1 MNTGES
7 EMRIDR
13 PANDVIRVLL
23 VSTHDWFT
31 SALQA
36 VLEPEGFVFAH
47 VRSARHALR
56 HVEQSQPDIVIL
68 SEKLPDLDAAGLV
81 RTLRSGGL
89 PGSVPLLVY
98 SPNFWNEDEQA
109 KSVAAG
115 AWDVIREP
123 LRPAIVVAKL
133 HRLLAIGRLIRAADQ
148 GPESGEPEAGLPNLV
163 GLARSMQRIEATA
176 HRNSVPLSC
185 VVIGP
190 SRPAA
195 GSELDRQRAA
205 AATLCADNLRL
216 SDLYGWIGDV
226 DVGVVAYNT
235 TAAGVIAMVRR
246 LNERIPPEG
255 AEAAL
260 GPLSAGIVE
269 LADPGHGEAGELE
282 SRSRSWQGMSPP
294 RIASLSRLAAAQAAL
309 REARAGG
316 GGIRIA
322 RPA

>member
-1 MNTGES
+1 MMHDGEI
-7 EMRIDR
+7 EMRRD
-13 PANDVIRVLL
+13 DVIRVLL

-68 SEKLPDLDAAGLV
+68 SERLPDLDAAGLV

-89 PGSVPLLVY
+89 KGSVPLLVY

-109 KSVAAG
+109 KAVAAG

-133 HRLLAIGRLIRAADQ
+133 RRLLAIGRLIRIADD
-148 GPESGEPEAGLPNLV
+148 GSSLGEEAGLPNLA
-163 GLARSMQRIEATA
+163 GLARSMQLIEATA
-176 HRNSVPLSC
+176 NRNSVPLSC

-190 SRPAA
+190 SRPAS

-205 AATLCADNLRL
+205 AAALCVDNLRL

-235 TAAGVIAMVRR
+235 TAAGVISMVRR
-246 LNERIPPEG
+246 LND
-255 AEAAL
+255 AVASDHSDTAL
-260 GPLSAGIVE
+260 SPLSAGVVE
-269 LADPGHGEAGELE
+269 LHAEAESGGPGKFE
-282 SRSRSWQGMSPP
+282 SRSRDWQGVVDPL

>member
-1 MNTGES
+1 
-7 EMRIDR
+7 MRHDE
-13 PANDVIRVLL
+13 VIRVLL

-36 VLEPEGFVFAH
+36 VLEPEGFVFVR

-56 HVEQSQPDIVIL
+56 HVEQSEPDIVIL

-81 RTLRSGGL
+81 RTLRAGGL

-109 KSVAAG
+109 KAVAAG

-123 LRPAIVVAKL
+123 LRPAIIVA
-133 HRLLAIGRLIRAADQ
+133 RLRRLVAIGRLIRTTDGDAGIGD
-148 GPESGEPEAGLPNLV
+148 EAGLPDLV
-163 GLARSMQRIEATA
+163 GLASSMQRIEATA
-176 HRNSVPLSC
+176 HRNAVPLSC

-195 GSELDRQRAA
+195 GAELERQRAA
-205 AATLCADNLRL
+205 AAALCSDNLRV

-235 TAAGVIAMVRR
+235 TAAGVISLVRR
-246 LNERIPPEG
+246 LNEQLVPEDDYPM
-255 AEAAL
+255 L
-260 GPLSAGIVE
+260 NPLSAGVVE
-269 LADPGHGEAGELE
+269 FHAGPEAHGAGGHDRRA
-282 SRSRSWQGMSPP
+282 RSTQGMQPP
-294 RIASLSRLAAAQAAL
+294 KIASLSKLAAAQAAL

-316 GGIRIA
+316 GGIRIG

>member
-1 MNTGES
+1 MSNSEI
-7 EMRIDR
+7 EMRHDE
-13 PANDVIRVLL
+13 VIRVLL

-47 VRSARHALR
+47 VRSARHAMR

-89 PGSVPLLVY
+89 PGSIPLLVY
-98 SPNFWNEDEQA
+98 SPNFWNEEEQA
-109 KSVAAG
+109 KVVAAG

-123 LRPAIVVAKL
+123 LRPAIVVARL
-133 HRLLAIGRLIRAADQ
+133 RRLLAIGRLIRATDSDAGIDH
-148 GPESGEPEAGLPNLV
+148 EAGLPDLV
-163 GLARSMQRIEATA
+163 GLASSMQRIEATA
-176 HRNSVPLSC
+176 HRNAVPLSC

-190 SRPAA
+190 SRPAV

-205 AATLCADNLRL
+205 AAALCADNLRL

-235 TAAGVIAMVRR
+235 TAAGVISLVRR
-246 LNERIPPEG
+246 LNEAVTPEDDYPM
-255 AEAAL
+255 L
-260 GPLSAGIVE
+260 NPLSAGVVE
-269 LADPGHGEAGELE
+269 FHAGPETVGASGVSGHPGSEKGL
-282 SRSRSWQGMSPP
+282 QPP
-294 RIASLSRLAAAQAAL
+294 KIASLSRLAAAQAAL

-316 GGIRIA
+316 GGIRIG

>member
-1 MNTGES
+1 
-7 EMRIDR
+7 MRHDE
-13 PANDVIRVLL
+13 VIRVLL

-36 VLEPEGFVFAH
+36 VLEPEGFVFAR

-56 HVEQSQPDIVIL
+56 HVEQSEPDIVIL

-98 SPNFWNEDEQA
+98 SPNFWNEKEQA
-109 KSVAAG
+109 EAVAAG

-123 LRPAIVVAKL
+123 LRPAIVVPRL
-133 HRLLAIGRLIRAADQ
+133 RRLLAIGRLIRATDDGA
-148 GPESGEPEAGLPNLV
+148 GIGEEAGLPNLV
-163 GLARSMQRIEATA
+163 GLAASLRRIEATA
-176 HRNSVPLSC
+176 YRNAVPLSC

-190 SRPAA
+190 SRPAV
-195 GSELDRQRAA
+195 GSELERQRAA
-205 AATLCADNLRL
+205 AAALCADNLRL

-235 TAAGVIAMVRR
+235 TAAGLISLVRR
-246 LNERIPPEG
+246 LNEQLGPEDDYPM
-255 AEAAL
+255 L
-260 GPLSAGIVE
+260 NPLSAGVVE
-269 LADPGHGEAGELE
+269 FHAGPEVRGARGSDGRVKSTRSVE
-282 SRSRSWQGMSPP
+282 SSK
-294 RIASLSRLAAAQAAL
+294 IASLSRLAAAQAAL

-316 GGIRIA
+316 GGIRIG

>member
-1 MNTGES
+1 MS
-7 EMRIDR
+7 DRKREMRHDE
-13 PANDVIRVLL
+13 VVRVLL
-23 VSTHDWFT
+23 ISTHDWFT

-36 VLEPEGFVFAH
+36 VLEPEGFVFVH

-56 HVEQSQPDIVIL
+56 HVEQSEPDMVIL

-81 RTLRSGGL
+81 RTLRAGGL

-109 KSVAAG
+109 KAVAAG

-123 LRPAIVVAKL
+123 LRPAILVARL
-133 HRLLAIGRLIRAADQ
+133 QRLLAIGRLIRATDGGAGVDD
-148 GPESGEPEAGLPNLV
+148 EAGLPDLV
-163 GLARSMQRIEATA
+163 GLASSMQRIEATA
-176 HRNSVPLSC
+176 HRNAVPLSC

-190 SRPAA
+190 SRPAV
-195 GSELDRQRAA
+195 GPELERQRAA
-205 AATLCADNLRL
+205 AAALCSDNLRV

-235 TAAGVIAMVRR
+235 TAAGVISLVRR
-246 LNERIPPEG
+246 LNDQLVPEDDYPM
-255 AEAAL
+255 L
-260 GPLSAGIVE
+260 NPLSAGVVE
-269 LADPGHGEAGELE
+269 FHAGPETRGAGGPDGRA
-282 SRSRSWQGMSPP
+282 SRTKGMQPP
-294 RIASLSRLAAAQAAL
+294 KIASLSRLADAQAAL

-316 GGIRIA
+316 GGIRIG

>member
-1 MNTGES
+1 MSSEI
-7 EMRIDR
+7 EMRHDE
-13 PANDVIRVLL
+13 VIRVLL

-36 VLEPEGFVFAH
+36 VLEPEGFVFAR

-56 HVEQSQPDIVIL
+56 HVEQSEPDIVIL

-89 PGSVPLLVY
+89 QGSVPLLVY

-109 KSVAAG
+109 KAVAAG

-123 LRPAIVVAKL
+123 LRPAILVARL
-133 HRLLAIGRLIRAADQ
+133 RRLLAIGRLIRATDN
-148 GPESGEPEAGLPNLV
+148 GAGIGDEVGLQNLV
-163 GLARSMQRIEATA
+163 GLASSMQRIEATA
-176 HRNSVPLSC
+176 HRNAVPLSC

-190 SRPAA
+190 SRPAV

-205 AATLCADNLRL
+205 AAALCADNLRL

-235 TAAGVIAMVRR
+235 TAAGVISLVRR
-246 LNERIPPEG
+246 LNEQLTPEDDYPM
-255 AEAAL
+255 L
-260 GPLSAGIVE
+260 NPLSAGVVE
-269 LADPGHGEAGELE
+269 FHAGPEARGADDHDRRA
-282 SRSRSWQGMSPP
+282 RSTQGMQPP
-294 RIASLSRLAAAQAAL
+294 KIATLSKLAAAQAAL

-316 GGIRIA
+316 GGIRIG

>member
-1 MNTGES
+1 MMDS
-7 EMRIDR
+7 EIAMRHD
-13 PANDVIRVLL
+13 DVVRVLL

-36 VLEPEGFVFAH
+36 VLEPEGFVFAR

-56 HVEQSQPDIVIL
+56 HIEQSEPDIVIL

-109 KSVAAG
+109 KAVAAG

-123 LRPAIVVAKL
+123 LRPAILVARL
-133 HRLLAIGRLIRAADQ
+133 RRLLTIGRLVRVADE
-148 GPESGEPEAGLPNLV
+148 GAEVAEEAGLPNLV
-163 GLARSMQRIEATA
+163 GLASSMERIEATA
-176 HRNSVPLSC
+176 HRNAVPMSC
-185 VVIGP
+185 VVLGP
-190 SRPAA
+190 SRPAV

-205 AATLCADNLRL
+205 AAALCTGNLRL

-235 TAAGVIAMVRR
+235 TAAGVISLVRR
-246 LNERIPPEG
+246 LNEQLTPESDYPM
-255 AEAAL
+255 L
-260 GPLSAGIVE
+260 NPLSAGVVE
-269 LADPGHGEAGELE
+269 FHADPEKRGRDGADVRVKSAG
-282 SRSRSWQGMSPP
+282 QPP
-294 RIASLSRLAAAQAAL
+294 NIASLSRLAAAQAAL

-316 GGIRIA
+316 GGIRIG

>member
-1 MNTGES
+1 MIDSEI
-7 EMRIDR
+7 EMRQV
-13 PANDVIRVLL
+13 DVIRVLL

-56 HVEQSQPDIVIL
+56 HVEQSAPDIVIL

-81 RTLRSGGL
+81 RTLRGGGL

-98 SPNFWNEDEQA
+98 SPNFWNEEGEAQ
-109 KSVAAG
+109 SVAAG

-133 HRLLAIGRLIRAADQ
+133 RRLLAIGRLIRTADEAA
-148 GPESGEPEAGLPNLV
+148 GFAEEAGLPNLA
-163 GLARSMQRIEATA
+163 GLASSMQRIEATA
-176 HRNSVPLSC
+176 HRNAVPLSC

-190 SRPAA
+190 SRPAV

-205 AATLCADNLRL
+205 AAALCVDNLRV

-235 TAAGVIAMVRR
+235 TAAGVISLVRR
-246 LNERIPPEG
+246 LNEKLSPEDPYSM
-255 AEAAL
+255 L
-260 GPLSAGIVE
+260 NPLSAGVVE
-269 LADPGHGEAGELE
+269 YHAGPDTRAPDGLT
-282 SRSRSWQGMSPP
+282 SRARSSTSLQPP
-294 RIASLSRLAAAQAAL
+294 KIASLSRLAAAQAAL

-316 GGIRIA
+316 GGIRIG

>member
-1 MNTGES
+1 MSS
-7 EMRIDR
+7 EIQMRHDE
-13 PANDVIRVLL
+13 VIRVLL

-47 VRSARHALR
+47 VRSARHAMR
-56 HVEQSQPDIVIL
+56 HVEQSEPDVVIL
-68 SEKLPDLDAAGLV
+68 SERLPDLDAAGLV

-98 SPNFWNEDEQA
+98 SPNFWNEEEQA
-109 KSVAAG
+109 KAVAAG

-123 LRPAIVVAKL
+123 LRPAIVVARL
-133 HRLLAIGRLIRAADQ
+133 RRLLAIGRLIRATDDSV
-148 GPESGEPEAGLPNLV
+148 GIGDEAGLPDLA
-163 GLARSMQRIEATA
+163 GLASSLQRIEATA
-176 HRNSVPLSC
+176 YRNAVPLSC

-190 SRPAA
+190 SRPGV
-195 GSELDRQRAA
+195 GSELERQRAA
-205 AATLCADNLRL
+205 AASLCADNLRL

-235 TAAGVIAMVRR
+235 TAAGLISLVRR
-246 LNERIPPEG
+246 LNEQLVPEDDYRM
-255 AEAAL
+255 L
-260 GPLSAGIVE
+260 NPLSAGVVE
-269 LADPGHGEAGELE
+269 FHAGPGTPDPGGRDGRAS
-282 SRSRSWQGMSPP
+282 SREGMQAPK
-294 RIASLSRLAAAQAAL
+294 IASLSRLAAAQAAL

-316 GGIRIA
+316 GGIRIG